1 MKKKD
6 TNTLSRGRVLRKAV
20 PYLMVMPAVIFLVV
34 FTFIPIM
41 YLFVLSFFKYN
52 LISDMQFIGM
62 ENYKNLFF
70 VEAGFWVAA
79 RNTVIYT
86 VSLVIFLTLFSLLL
100 AVALEK
106 SSLLNAF
113 AQRLMFLPHLCA
125 TLTVAMIFQWLM
137 NEEGMFNAV
146 LGLFKLPGLRWLNS
160 SDTAL
165 FSIII
170 IACWKDIGYYTIIM
184 LSSLK
189 AIPAEINEAAELDN
203 AGFFRRFFK
212 ITLPMVSPQL
222 FFLLITI
229 TMGAFKVFDMVR
241 ILTEG
246 GPGNST
252 DSIVYW
258 IYKKAFTG
266 TLNLGLAS
274 AASVVLMGVM
284 MIMTVIYFNTI
295 NKKVHYQ

>member
-1 MKKKD
+1 MKKKA
-6 TNTLSRGRVLRKAV
+6 TIRKAA
-20 PYLMVMPAVIFLVV
+20 PYLMVMPAVIFLII
-34 FTFIPIM
+34 FTFIPIL

-79 RNTVIYT
+79 RNTVIYM

-189 AIPAEINEAAELDN
+189 AIPAEINEAAQLDN
-203 AGFFRRFFK
+203 AGFLRRFFR

-284 MIMTVIYFNTI
+284 MLMTVIYFNTI

>member
-1 MKKKD
+1 MKKKA
-6 TNTLSRGRVLRKAV
+6 TIRKAA
-20 PYLMVMPAVIFLVV
+20 PYIMVMPAVIFLII
-34 FTFIPIM
+34 FTFIPIL

-189 AIPAEINEAAELDN
+189 AIPAEINEAAQLDN
-203 AGFFRRFFK
+203 AGFLRRFFR

-284 MIMTVIYFNTI
+284 MLMTVIYFNTI

>member
-6 TNTLSRGRVLRKAV
+6 ANTLSRGRVLRKAA
-20 PYLMVMPAVIFLVV
+20 PYIMVMPAVIFLVV

-203 AGFFRRFFK
+203 AGFFRRFFT

>member
-6 TNTLSRGRVLRKAV
+6 TNTLSRGRVLRKAA

>member
-6 TNTLSRGRVLRKAV
+6 TNTLSRGRVLQKAA

>member
-1 MKKKD
+1 MKKKA
-6 TNTLSRGRVLRKAV
+6 TIRKAA
-20 PYLMVMPAVIFLVV
+20 PYLMVMPAVIFLII
-34 FTFIPIM
+34 FTFIPIL

-79 RNTVIYT
+79 RNTVIYM

-189 AIPAEINEAAELDN
+189 AIPAEINEAAQLDN
-203 AGFFRRFFK
+203 AGFLRRFFR

-229 TMGAFKVFDMVR
+229 TMGTFKVFDMVR

-284 MIMTVIYFNTI
+284 MLMTVIYFNTI